1 MSVRTNTSRI
11 VIHCSATPPS
21 LDIGA
26 KEIDSW
32 HRDKGWAGIGYH
44 EVIRRDGRIEMGR
57 DYSQIGAHAKGF
69 NHESLGIVMVGGV
82 SEDNKAESNYTP
94 EQWRSLQITVKHK
107 ALLYPGVEFNGHR
120 DLSPDVDGDGVI
132 GPKDWLK
139 MCPCFDVDLFIK
151 EIGL

>member
-120 DLSPDVDGDGVI
+120 DLSPDVDGDGII
-132 GPKDWLK
+132 GPKDCWGK
-139 MCPCFDVDLFIK
+139 WVQQA
-151 EIGL
+151 